1 MIMMAVLK
9 AYSLMLRYVKER
21 WGGDVL
27 KLKDDIEIQDQ
38 EVFQI
43 ALYIRE
49 FGSSDGFI
57 I

>member
-1 MIMMAVLK
+1 MMAVLK